1 MSKTHSISTMTLL
14 QLRLQCCP
22 PWLRALGRH
31 PLPPQMAFVG
41 QHCLVSPLRTSPAFH
56 PRPPA
61 RQCPS
66 AMVKSYRSRC
76 SEPCLP
82 TQQLICRHSSPAFL
96 EAVTPPYWLSEPDP
110 HLQSSSI
117 PYLIGHLLTRSSG
130 NELRGSR
137 SKPTRIP
144 QQPKF

>member
-1 MSKTHSISTMTLL
+1 MTLL

-22 PWLRALGRH
+22 LWLQALGRH
-31 PLPPQMAFVG
+31 HLLLQMAFVG

-56 PRPPA
+56 PHPPA

-66 AMVKSYRSRC
+66 AMVESCPSRC
-76 SEPCLP
+76 SETCLP

-96 EAVTPPYWLSEPDP
+96 EAVTPPYWLSEQEP

-117 PYLIGHLLTRSSG
+117 PYLIGHLLTPNSG
-130 NELRGSR
+130 SELQGSR
-137 SKPTRIP
+137 SKPTRSP